1 MASTY
6 SNDLALEL
14 VTTGEKAGLWGSIT
28 NTNLKLLETTTAF
41 ISIPILS
48 TTQVLS
54 LADGSATAD
63 GKYLYLKFTGTLTG
77 NTTITMPATT
87 SGGNST
93 RVFFIEDATSRT
105 TSEYTLSILTTG
117 QVTPL
122 PIPQRANMLLV
133 SNGGTPATTLGGFL
147 NKGYVIITAS
157 VLTAYTAVAGDQV
170 MVDTQSNI
178 VTITLPAGVVGDEV
192 IIMDASATNGFA
204 TNKCTVTPN
213 GTDKIQGG
221 AGGASVDLTTN
232 NQSVTLFYTGASKG
246 WQFKTNTA

>member
-14 VTTGEKAGLWGSIT
+14 VSTGEKAGLWGSIT
-28 NTNLKLLETTTAF
+28 NTNLKMLETTTAF
-41 ISIPILS
+41 VSIPILS

-87 SGGNST
+87 SGGNAT

-105 TSEYTLSILTTG
+105 ASEYTLSILTTG

-133 SNGGTPATTLGGFL
+133 SNGGTPATTLGGLL
-147 NKGYVIITAS
+147 NKGYVVITAS

-170 MVDTQSNI
+170 MVDTQSNP
-178 VTITLPAGVVGDEV
+178 VTISLPAAPNALDEV
-192 IIMDASATNGFA
+192 TIMDVSAANGFA
-204 TNKCTVTPN
+204 TNNCIISRNGLNINGAALNYTMDVNNQCVTF
-213 GTDKIQGG
+213 IY
-221 AGGASVDLTTN
+221 TN
-232 NQSVTLFYTGASKG
+232 NATKG
-246 WQFKTNTA
+246 WVLKSTNQ